1 MKNVAAK
8 SRKPTNPYATWTD
21 QRNGWKYRLLKSW
34 QGDNSKE
41 YARWFVEV
49 DGYFREMGDAYTRE
63 VRGGIYTNG
72 SYTTDLWF
80 DESVW
85 SNQGEFIAWVFGE
98 R

>member
-1 MKNVAAK
+1 MKNVAGK
-8 SRKPTNPYATWTD
+8 LRKIDKPYATWTD
-21 QRNGWKYRLLKSW
+21 QRSGWKYRLLKSW
-34 QGDNSKE
+34 QSDNSKE

-49 DGYFREMGDAYTRE
+49 LGFAHDMGDAYVRE
-63 VRGGIYTNG
+63 VRGGIYSNG

-85 SNQGEFIAWVFGE
+85 SSQGEFIAWVFGE